1 VTLTP
6 LVRSN
11 SGNSFSYAPPKPP
24 DIRTFSSASA
34 TVGEFSIM
42 ATMTNVPR
50 TTVAVGNE
58 NGIIV
63 GPLRLMM
70 TARRPP
76 IASALPL
83 Q

>member
-1 VTLTP
+1 
-6 LVRSN
+6 
-11 SGNSFSYAPPKPP
+11 
-24 DIRTFSSASA
+24 
-34 TVGEFSIM
+34 
-42 ATMTNVPR
+42 MTNVPR